1 MKLISTPPDA
11 VDRAKRYAIIL
22 KMAYACVSIIDN
34 NNENAGAIDF
44 TLIIGLV
51 ATYHTRHVLHVL
63 LPSFVYF
70 IRSEKALE
78 VAYVTKSNAVGYCDV
93 SVSRAAGNAFAD
105 IPLSRFLISNMKL
118 STIVS
123 SV

>member
-1 MKLISTPPDA
+1 MSTPPGA
-11 VDRAKRYAIIL
+11 VDLAKRYAIIL

-34 NNENAGAIDF
+34 NNENAGAIGY

-51 ATYHTRHVLHVL
+51 SIYHTRHVLRVL
-63 LPSFVYF
+63 LTSFVYF
-70 IRSEKALE
+70 TRSEKALE

-93 SVSRAAGNAFAD
+93 SVSRAAANAFAD
-105 IPLSRFLISNMKL
+105 IPFSRFLISNMKL

-123 SV
+123 SA